1 MAEEEEGMTL
11 TNIAML
17 GILLGFVFLVVGFL
31 MEGPQLEAETPW
43 NKAKPVTKRTKKRVS
58 MSHPRRHAA

>member
-1 MAEEEEGMTL
+1 MSL

-31 MEGPQLEAETPW
+31 MEGPQLETASAW
-43 NKAKPVTKRTKKRVS
+43 NKSKMHKKTKKRVVRVT
-58 MSHPRRHAA
+58 HLHRKVA

>member
-1 MAEEEEGMTL
+1 MSL

-31 MEGPQLEAETPW
+31 MEGPDVQTELEW
-43 NKAKPVTKRTKKRVS
+43 NKSKKLPKKVKKSAGRVTSRVMRKR
-58 MSHPRRHAA
+58 AA

>member
-1 MAEEEEGMTL
+1 MSL

-31 MEGPQLEAETPW
+31 MEGPQVESETAW
-43 NKAKPVTKRTKKRVS
+43 NKAKHVPKKSKKRAVRV
-58 MSHPRRHAA
+58 HLHRHAA